1 MPDLRGSDWR
11 ARQCKGFVHS
21 DLSGAV
27 ASRRFQARH
36 IHQTEFLTRSLL
48 ILTAVRHEI
57 SILAGRQQ
65 QQSPNQ
71 RPSKFRAM
79 QQSSLAKVFP
89 IPSEQHRLLVPSPSR
104 PTSEPP
110 HPHPCRKPPDP
121 EPGSMFNLRP
131 WASQA
136 SCQAQW
142 GPREKSGQLHPS
154 LPIQDRHQV
163 RTKEIAHLIPFW
175 QK

>member
-1 MPDLRGSDWR
+1 MPDLRGSGWR

-21 DLSGAV
+21 ELSGAV

-36 IHQTEFLTRSLL
+36 IHQTEFLARSIAYLDCRPTRD
-48 ILTAVRHEI
+48 IYFGGQATATESEPTPIEI
-57 SILAGRQQ
+57 PSHAAIQFRQ
-65 QQSPNQ
+65 S
-71 RPSKFRAM
+71 
-79 QQSSLAKVFP
+79 
-89 IPSEQHRLLVPSPSR
+89 PSEQHRLLVPSPSR
-104 PTSEPP
+104 PTSESP
-110 HPHPCRKPPDP
+110 HPHPCRKPLDP
-121 EPGSMFNLRP
+121 EPGSMFNLRL

-154 LPIQDRHQV
+154 LPIHQV